1 MINFIDPDTTIGH
14 MMSSLLQSK
23 PFKASQK
30 ITLEQY
36 TEWKDRYS
44 FDGLRGL
51 RYGQSFC
58 NHFDISDNIL
68 YYTIFDVGQCDDYIM
83 KRYVESTH
91 LET

>member
-1 MINFIDPDTTIGH
+1 
-14 MMSSLLQSK
+14 MSSLLQSK
-23 PFKASQK
+23 PFKTSHK
-30 ITLEQY
+30 VSLEQY
-36 TEWKDRYS
+36 TEWKDHYS

-68 YYTIFDVGQCDDYIM
+68 YYTIFDVDQCNDYII
-83 KRYVESTH
+83 KRYIGPTH

>member
-1 MINFIDPDTTIGH
+1 MINFIDPNTTIGH

-30 ITLEQY
+30 ISPEQF
-36 TEWKDRYS
+36 TEWKDCYS

-83 KRYVESTH
+83 KRYIESTH